1 MKRLTLV
8 LLATLAGCI
17 CGDPVRPPDRD
28 RQEIT
33 EAVPDSSNIGSDP
46 IPPCTVYD
54 LHCKNITQPG
64 TGLQLVKCV
73 RTSDPGCPVYSYM
86 VVQPN
91 EWQETCL
98 HVNLDGSGETWYGPC
113 DQ

>member
-1 MKRLTLV
+1 MKKLILCLV
-8 LLATLAGCI
+8 LALGCEQSAA
-17 CGDPVRPPDRD
+17 PVSKP
-28 RQEIT
+28 T
-33 EAVPDSSNIGSDP
+33 AADSVSTGDP